1 MSAPSPLTNPG
12 SSGEPSL
19 AEIFAT
25 AKTVFRRL
33 GPGGPLALIAS
44 TLPAIGAVALPF
56 TFNIIGPWL
65 QSRGALGLAIYT
77 VGFMVC
83 AGVAIL
89 PTHIQ
94 SALGG
99 WAFGFWAGF
108 PCAVA
113 GVLGASAIGYIIA
126 LRATGDRAL
135 QLIAEKPK
143 LKAVHDAL
151 LGSGFWKSLL
161 IVLLIRGAL
170 SPFALT
176 NLVLAATRVNP
187 LVYALGTVIG
197 LAPRTGAVVFLAV
210 GLHAVTSQQPRNLPL
225 WISGLAIT
233 LLAIIVIAQ
242 VANRAITKITAT
254 PEK

>member
-1 MSAPSPLTNPG
+1 MTAPSPSANPKP
-12 SSGEPSL
+12 SSEPSL
-19 AEIFAT
+19 AEIFAS

-44 TLPAIGAVALPF
+44 TVPAIGAVALPF

-65 QSRGALGLAIYT
+65 KSHGALWLAIYT

-83 AGVAIL
+83 AGLAIL

-99 WAFGFWAGF
+99 WAFGFWTGF

-113 GVLGASAIGYIIA
+113 GVLGAAAIGYVIA

-135 QLIAEKPK
+135 LLIAEKPK
-143 LKAVHDAL
+143 LKAVYDAL

-210 GLHAVTSQQPRNLPL
+210 GLHAVTSQQPRNMPL
-225 WISGLAIT
+225 WISGLVVT
-233 LLAIIVIAQ
+233 LLAIVVIAH
-242 VANRAITKITAT
+242 VANKAIAKVTAA
-254 PEK
+254 PAK

>member
-1 MSAPSPLTNPG
+1 MSAPNPQT
-12 SSGEPSL
+12 SSKPSGEPSL

-65 QSRGALGLAIYT
+65 QSHGALGLAIYT

-108 PCAVA
+108 PCAVV
-113 GVLGASAIGYIIA
+113 GVLGAAAIGYVIA

-176 NLVLAATRVNP
+176 NLVLAATRVSP

-197 LAPRTGAVVFLAV
+197 LAPRTGAVVFIAAS
-210 GLHAVTSQQPRNLPL
+210 LHALTLGHSQNRTL
-225 WISGLAIT
+225 WIGGLVVTLIAIG
-233 LLAIIVIAQ
+233 VIAHI
-242 VANRAITKITAT
+242 ANKAIARLTA
-254 PEK
+254 PQNA